1 MAPTVKRSGF
11 DPFIT
16 QKPKTTTYDRS
27 NKFDPFIVDGDAL
40 TKMRENERPENA
52 PYLPMSKDAT
62 NEAITNSLFGVSG
75 SDVSTLDVGAFKD
88 IPQAKSIVNQA
99 KKLEEQTKTAKYDP
113 VTMAQNIAD
122 KAYAD
127 STAGDI
133 DWGVAS
139 LLYFS
144 KMAENA
150 SKPGATLLGS
160 AAGAFT
166 QPAAYIMQK
175 DKEKQALEAKKGAT
189 VASLVPSLVKANVK
203 KVDASKLYTNNT
215 NEPITLDNGKVVQ
228 PKGSIRLSEKG
239 LIAGGDN
246 VNLLVPFKAAAKLDK
261 FQRFQADMDRVA
273 PLILAGTAEEKDK
286 AIYSI
291 AYQSLTKGGEK
302 KTYDDAGNE
311 TVVKVPG
318 INLLSEQG
326 VYPLPTGITA
336 NDVIS
341 KKSRKYG
348 EAGKVAGYSSR
359 MLFNEGIIRDV
370 FAKGYELNL
379 TDITADNIGF
389 GTIGVSEQGKE
400 FYNSSRNWVAAVL
413 RRESGAAISEKEY
426 YDGLNQYFPQ
436 IGDTKIVREQKQALR
451 ETQTQGFI
459 NESGDAFVNIYKSA
473 VPFLSYTNKDGKILP
488 ILNPQ
493 GYARQQMKNV
503 YTGKDYF
510 TKEAIDT
517 FSISDIQGILT
528 KKPEFLAKIYSLD
541 DLKYMTKKLKFKQ
554 LQEKSVDNQE

>member
-27 NKFDPFIVDGDAL
+27 NKFDPFIVAGDSL
-40 TKMRENERPENA
+40 RKMQENERPENA

-62 NEAITNSLFGVSG
+62 NEAITNSIYGVSG
-75 SDVSTLDVGAFKD
+75 SDVSNLNVGAFKD
-88 IPQAKSIVNQA
+88 IPQAESIINQS
-99 KKLEEQTKTAKYDP
+99 KKLEQQTKTAKYDP

-122 KAYAD
+122 KAYGD